1 MRAAPQQPIIRMW
14 IRSFKLGA
22 GQMKQVCAAA
32 RLITAALIPP
42 ADISD
47 DFRLRPSLIDH
58 LNPFGV
64 INKHGSRSADAQEHS
79 TLNKPQK
86 IDVLK

>member
-1 MRAAPQQPIIRMW
+1 MDQD
-14 IRSFKLGA
+14 FKLGA
-22 GQMKQVCAAA
+22 GQVKQVCAAA

-47 DFRLRPSLIDH
+47 DFDH

-64 INKHGSRSADAQEHS
+64 VNKHGSRSADAQERS
-79 TLNKPQK
+79 TLNKPPE
-86 IDVLK
+86 I